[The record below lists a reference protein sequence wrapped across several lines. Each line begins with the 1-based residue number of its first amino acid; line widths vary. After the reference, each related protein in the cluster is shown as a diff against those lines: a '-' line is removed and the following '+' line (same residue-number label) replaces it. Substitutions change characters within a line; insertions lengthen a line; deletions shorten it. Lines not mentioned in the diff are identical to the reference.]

1 MSAMG
6 FYAVDPISGNY
17 VFGTPLFDRVT
28 VRVGQGKELVIE
40 AQRSAPADK
49 FIHSIGWNGRPY
61 DKLWFTHEDLKTG
74 GHFTLRMGS
83 KPNTSFGTNPELAP
97 PSVSS

>member
-28 VRVGQGKELVIE
+28 INVGQGKDLVIE
-40 AQRSAPADK
+40 AQRSAPTDK
-49 FIHSIGWNGRPY
+49 FIQAVSWNGQAY
-61 DKLWFTHEDLKTG
+61 DKLWFTHENLKAG
-74 GHFTLRMGS
+74 GHVSLRMGS
-83 KPNTSFGTNPELAP
+83 RPNKSFGTDPKLSP